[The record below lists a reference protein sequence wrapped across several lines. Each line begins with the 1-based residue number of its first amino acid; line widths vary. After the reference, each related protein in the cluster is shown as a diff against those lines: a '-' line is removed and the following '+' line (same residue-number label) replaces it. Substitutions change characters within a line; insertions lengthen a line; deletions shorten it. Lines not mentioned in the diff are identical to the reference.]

1 MENNSYKP
9 VNTKSLLAFT
19 FGQMEKLDNG
29 EIDANT
35 ANAQANLIKQAN
47 NILDYELKR
56 TVVLLKL
63 ADCGYGKGNLPTLR
77 DIESKAF
84 DDTKMLENNQ
94 NDKR

>member
-1 MENNSYKP
+1 MENKSCKP

-56 TVVLLKL
+56 SIVLLKL
-63 ADCGYGKGNLPTLR
+63 AESGFDRANRPTFR

-84 DDTKMLENNQ
+84 DDAKMLGNN
-94 NDKR
+94 

>member
-1 MENNSYKP
+1 METKNFEP

-19 FGQMEKLDNG
+19 FALCGKLDRN

-47 NILDYELKR
+47 NILDYELR
-56 TVVLLKL
+56 RSIVQLKL
-63 ADCGYGKGNLPTLR
+63 ADAGYGNHKNPPTLR

-84 DDTKMLENNQ
+84 DDAKLLEL
-94 NDKR
+94 

>member
-77 DIESKAF
+77 DIESKTF
-84 DDTKMLENNQ
+84 DDAKLLG
-94 NDKR
+94 ND

>member
-1 MENNSYKP
+1 MENKSCKP

-56 TVVLLKL
+56 SIVLLKL
-63 ADCGYGKGNLPTLR
+63 AESGYGRANQLTFR

-84 DDTKMLENNQ
+84 DDTKMLENN
-94 NDKR
+94 